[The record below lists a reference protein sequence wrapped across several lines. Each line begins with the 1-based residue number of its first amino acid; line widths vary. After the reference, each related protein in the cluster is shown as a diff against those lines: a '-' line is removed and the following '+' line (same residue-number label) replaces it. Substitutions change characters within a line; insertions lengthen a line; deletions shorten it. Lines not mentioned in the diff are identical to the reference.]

1 MAKIGDNVKVHY
13 TGRLEDGSIFD
24 SSLNSEPLQFT
35 VGSNMVIPGFDN
47 AVIGMALGESK
58 TIHIPMDEA
67 YGPYLSEL
75 VQEVSRNDIPPDVDL
90 QVGQRLQAQREDG
103 QLVVITVIE
112 ISESTIKL
120 DANHPLA
127 GKDLVFDIELIEIC

>member
-1 MAKIGDNVKVHY
+1 MAKTGDNVKVHY